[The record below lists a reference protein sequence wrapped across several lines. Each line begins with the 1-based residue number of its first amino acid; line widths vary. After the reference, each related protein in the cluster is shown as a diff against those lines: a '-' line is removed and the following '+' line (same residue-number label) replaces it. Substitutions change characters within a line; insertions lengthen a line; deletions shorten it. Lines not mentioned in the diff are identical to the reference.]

1 MRRYLLPIAAGL
13 VLGGLV
19 HLLSTLALPR
29 LALDDAYARL
39 TQLGPRNALRLV
51 PEPTPFAAAMPRMD
65 PAFESA
71 VCRYDLSRGA
81 LRVRVPITSDY
92 TSVSFYTRHGL
103 AYYALNDRSAG
114 RRLIELELMTSAQRA
129 ALPEDEDI
137 TAADRLI
144 VESPTIEGIVYI
156 RALVRERGARGAVRA
171 GLNEASCAPA
181 A

>member
-1 MRRYLLPIAAGL
+1 MRRYLLPIVAGL

-39 TQLGPRNALRLV
+39 AQLGPVNALRLV

-81 LRVRVPITSDY
+81 LRVRVPVTADY

-114 RRLIELELMTSAQRA
+114 RRLIELELMTPAQRA

-144 VESPTIEGIVYI
+144 VESPTSGRNGLHP
-156 RALVRERGARGAVRA
+156 RAGARARRTRSRA
-171 GLNEASCAPA
+171 HASQ
-181 A
+181 

>member
-1 MRRYLLPIAAGL
+1 VRKYLVPIGAGL

-19 HLLSTLALPR
+19 HIVTTLALPR

-39 TQLGPRNALRLV
+39 AQLGPANGLRLV

-65 PAFESA
+65 PAFANA

-81 LRVRVPITSDY
+81 LRVRVPLTSDY

-114 RRLIELELMTSAQRA
+114 RRLIELELMTPAQRA

-144 VESPTIEGIVYI
+144 VESPTTEGLVYI
-156 RALVRERGARGAVRA
+156 RALVRERGAREAVRA
-171 GLNEASCAPA
+171 RLNEASCAPTS
-181 A
+181 